1 MELQKTKISV
11 LMSVYN
17 GELYLEEAI
26 NSILSQSFSDFE
38 FLIIDDCSTDNTWEI
53 LSQYAEKDPRIILV
67 KNSENL
73 GLTKSLNKGLKLA
86 KGEYIARQ
94 DADDISLPQR
104 FEREV
109 RALDEQPDCV
119 LVSCNIQLIQGRDQ
133 KVIEVMN
140 RSCSPELV
148 NWYLLFYNHVAGHS
162 QVMYRRSDATALG
175 GYSETWLYSQDY
187 ELWCR
192 FAKSKKKLVILPEI
206 LLTYRRHGQTISAK
220 KANQQEAYVTSL
232 VQENIEELTQIKLEP
247 EEIKVLVGFWKATLK
262 IVSGDAHHRF
272 PEASQA
278 RWLHQQLIEI
288 KQNFVREYSSTFGS
302 DLEGQIDRAISRQ
315 FLAWLQSPLTS
326 RHSIWS
332 KIQISRYVFLWNPL
346 NVPKGWL
353 IWFLR
358 FPLDS
363 VTSILRKLQSLGQ
376 VNQKLNI
383 EGKPSA

>member
-1 MELQKTKISV
+1 MKVSV

-17 GELYLEEAI
+17 GEEYLQESI
-26 NSILSQSFSDFE
+26 DSILNQTFSDFE
-38 FLIIDDCSTDNTWEI
+38 FLIIDDCSTDNTWQI
-53 LSQYAEKDPRIILV
+53 LSQYREKDPRIVLV

-86 KGEYIARQ
+86 QGQYIARQ
-94 DADDISLPQR
+94 DADDISFPQR
-104 FEREV
+104 FEKEV
-109 RALDEQPDCV
+109 RVLDEQADCV

-133 KVIEVMN
+133 KVIEVMH

-162 QVMYRRSDATALG
+162 QVMYRRNDAIALG
-175 GYSETWLYSQDY
+175 GYSEQWLYSEDY

-192 FAKSKKKLVILPEI
+192 FAKSKKKLVILPEV
-206 LLTYRRHGQTISAK
+206 LLTYRQHNQSISAQKAK
-220 KANQQEAYVTSL
+220 KQEAYVTSL
-232 VQENIEELTQIKLEP
+232 VQENIEQLTHAKLKP
-247 EEIKVLVGFWKATLK
+247 EEIRVLVGFWKATLK
-262 IVSGDAHHRF
+262 IVSGDAYRRF
-272 PEASQA
+272 PEATQA
-278 RWLHQQLIEI
+278 EWLHQQLIEI
-288 KQNFVREYSSTFGS
+288 KQSFVREYSSTSGV
-302 DLEGQIDRAISRQ
+302 DLEAQINRAIGKQ

-332 KIQISRYVFLWNPL
+332 KIQISRYVFLWSPL

-358 FPLDS
+358 FPSDS
-363 VTSILRKLQSLGQ
+363 ATSIFRKLQSLGQ
-376 VNQKLNI
+376 ETKKLNI